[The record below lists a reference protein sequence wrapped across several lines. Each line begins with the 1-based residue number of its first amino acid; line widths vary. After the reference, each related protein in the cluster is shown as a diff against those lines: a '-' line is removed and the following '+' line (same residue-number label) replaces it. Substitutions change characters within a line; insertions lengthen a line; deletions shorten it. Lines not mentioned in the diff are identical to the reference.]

1 MEAATEL
8 IASSMVAAKGLSLPG
23 ALEATTGWP
32 VAVID
37 AEERAPPPLAEDGS
51 LCDPSQVG
59 ALVQKAIVCEE
70 DFAERLDCE
79 IFMGGTNGLEVEDL
93 WKALTELLMDLPSY
107 KKQFPDLSLP
117 LINIRMAN
125 GPYAFARLAN
135 PRLASTAVVIGEM
148 FIRSR
153 KVQLKRPTHC
163 ELSQKSAPPL
173 DVISWESPFES
184 IGPVKRRTSG
194 GRRNRGVPL
203 LGCLAMF
210 CSCPKVCSSS
220 LHPQRRRWRNRG
232 QRKSSRT
239 LRKSRRLMNSE
250 EATGLI
256 DELNISKGT

>member
-1 MEAATEL
+1 MVWSGFYIVSAFYQREYLLFNGVDVFVFVRNALLAGML
-8 IASSMVAAKGLSLPG
+8 ILNTLVA
-23 ALEATTGWP
+23 
-32 VAVID
+32 
-37 AEERAPPPLAEDGS
+37 
-51 LCDPSQVG
+51 
-59 ALVQKAIVCEE
+59 
-70 DFAERLDCE
+70 
-79 IFMGGTNGLEVEDL
+79 
-93 WKALTELLMDLPSY
+93 
-107 KKQFPDLSLP
+107 
-117 LINIRMAN
+117 
-125 GPYAFARLAN
+125 
-135 PRLASTAVVIGEM
+135 IGEM

-256 DELNISKGT
+256 DELNISKGTQRLKSPALRHASPHAVLGST